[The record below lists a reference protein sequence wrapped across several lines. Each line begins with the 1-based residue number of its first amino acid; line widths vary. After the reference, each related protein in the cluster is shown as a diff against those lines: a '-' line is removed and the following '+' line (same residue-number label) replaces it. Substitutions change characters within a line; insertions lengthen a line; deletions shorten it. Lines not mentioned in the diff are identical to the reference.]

1 MESLSSTASADL
13 RVLRSPQLSP
23 RPHQVMFQAVHQL
36 ALDVG
41 AALVQQLA
49 AQPPARRGVGIFRRH
64 SSASTKKP
72 QKDKKRLIF
81 ANAKARS
88 APKIERDFSQTDP
101 CSLLSDMESQK
112 ASKVPFETAVVV
124 FHQVVKTLQQFVT
137 TFAKTDRFVFHLASM
152 RRMFLDLHAVGVK
165 LDYIMEVGGLEDIV
179 KKEKEEHW
187 EKQLQAGREKEEAE
201 LSTRA
206 AKNALPFARKMLP
219 HEPMEALTL
228 LKFEIDFFKPGNS
241 TKHVASMKKVFF
253 SVVRSSNGRVAKIP
267 DWYIPPNAMNYSREK
282 AMLGSVGTTHRGV
295 WEDRKPPDGKKPEK
309 HEGDELEP
317 TLYNV
322 VVKRLLIHA
331 DAIEVFRQEVE
342 TWFMMDHPNILKL
355 YGASHCSRPAL
366 LVFEDA
372 TNGPLV
378 NHLALQRQLQA
389 ESRREKRKRAH
400 ELEQQ
405 WPYRNQRHA
414 LWSLFLQ
421 AAEGLLYLHDDR
433 RLVHS
438 NLKSDNIL
446 VTADGQVKLTDF
458 GLGMLA
464 LQNHAVQDKKFQ
476 ELGWRAP
483 NCRQKKLF
491 RPSFQDDIYS
501 LGLCVLDVLVPS
513 LSSIVQAK
521 SPNGP
526 RRVGEEEFDPLADSV
541 LALIPVETHREL
553 VVDMCQVEPAAR
565 LTLEQ
570 VISRMQRMRDEA
582 ALEPADSSECCIL

>member
-1 MESLSSTASADL
+1 MVSSLQALTEAL
-13 RVLRSPQLSP
+13 RVLKENVVVL
-23 RPHQVMFQAVHQL
+23 AHQL
-36 ALDVG
+36 MLQSVHARATRVG
-41 AALVQQLA
+41 ERLLASVDPRNVSTQRVKTSPKDAAV
-49 AQPPARRGVGIFRRH
+49 
-64 SSASTKKP
+64 T
-72 QKDKKRLIF
+72 
-81 ANAKARS
+81 
-88 APKIERDFSQTDP
+88 T
-101 CSLLSDMESQK
+101 
-112 ASKVPFETAVVV
+112 
-124 FHQVVKTLQQFVT
+124 FHEVVKTLQQFVT

-187 EKQLQAGREKEEAE
+187 EKQLQADREKEEAE

-378 NHLALQRQLQA
+378 NYLARIRQSQNGPKLKYA
-389 ESRREKRKRAH
+389 IWN
-400 ELEQQ
+400 L
-405 WPYRNQRHA
+405 
-414 LWSLFLQ
+414 LLQ
-421 AAEGLLYLHDDR
+421 AALGLRYLHKNKI
-433 RLVHS
+433 VHS

-446 VTADGQVKLTDF
+446 VTAGAQVKIADF

-464 LQNHAVQDKKFQ
+464 LQNKAVQDKKFL

-491 RPSFQDDIYS
+491 RRPAFLDDIYS
-501 LGLCVLDVLVPS
+501 LGLCILDILVPE
-513 LSSIVQAK
+513 LSSIEQDK
-521 SPNGP
+521 SLSAPKH
-526 RRVGEEEFDPLADSV
+526 VGDEGFDPLSKVVMAKIPNDGSRN
-541 LALIPVETHREL
+541 LIL
-553 VVDMCQVEPAAR
+553 DMCQEDPGAR
-565 LTLEQ
+565 PPLSK
-570 VISRMQRMRDEA
+570 VISRLTELRDTVA
-582 ALEPADSSECCIL
+582 FD